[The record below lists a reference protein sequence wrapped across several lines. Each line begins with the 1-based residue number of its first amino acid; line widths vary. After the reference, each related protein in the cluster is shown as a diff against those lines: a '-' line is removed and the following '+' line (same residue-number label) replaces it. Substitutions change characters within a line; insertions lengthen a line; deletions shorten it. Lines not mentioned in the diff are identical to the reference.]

1 MLVYYNKLK
10 LSIVNT
16 SLVQKFV
23 YLDSTRF
30 IMALLQELFGR
41 VLARSVNS
49 IWGRVVQQA
58 TKEDLIYTIICAIP
72 EGKVASYGQVAK
84 LAGYPNNSRL
94 VGRLLKVMPEGSSI
108 PWHRV
113 VNSQGKISFPEGS
126 NKHLEQRQKL
136 LSEGVTFNKDK
147 INMRLHQWD

>member
-1 MLVYYNKLK
+1 MV
-10 LSIVNT
+10 
-16 SLVQKFV
+16 
-23 YLDSTRF
+23 
-30 IMALLQELFGR
+30 LLLGLFGKI
-41 VLARSVNS
+41 LARSVNN
-49 IWGRVVQQA
+49 IWSVVVQQP
-58 TKEDLIYTIICAIP
+58 THVSKEDLIYTIICAIP

-94 VGRLLKVMPEGSSI
+94 VGRLLKLMPEGSSI

-126 NKHLEQRQKL
+126 CKHLEQRQKL
-136 LSEGVTFNKDK
+136 LSEGVTFNKTK

>member
-1 MLVYYNKLK
+1 M
-10 LSIVNT
+10 
-16 SLVQKFV
+16 
-23 YLDSTRF
+23 
-30 IMALLQELFGR
+30 
-41 VLARSVNS
+41 
-49 IWGRVVQQA
+49 QQA

-136 LSEGVTFNKDK
+136 LSEGVTFNKAK
-147 INMRLHQWD
+147 IKFFILLTFYS